1 MLGWGE
7 GTKIVYWDRP
17 QKYTPEM
24 LQFNPQ
30 PRTVKQRM
38 QNCQVLAKYNSSY
51 QDDISEKMPPTGSK
65 VRLLTTTDSSDSEDT
80 LSMTSTTSSTGPL
93 LSWPASRT
101 RSPPTPSTPCKD
113 LASFQHCA
121 YLHSRLKQAGTR
133 TWRRSSIGS
142 WKSGRSRSDQ
152 FKKMVEQVKTATEE
166 GAEMIN
172 SEDEDVDDSGVDSY
186 FSDVEL

>member
-1 MLGWGE
+1 MLRKM
-7 GTKIVYWDRP
+7 KIQMTPCWVILPRLTQRHTILNSQMQL

-30 PRTVKQRM
+30 PRTVKQRI

-51 QDDISEKMPPTGSK
+51 QDDIFDKMPPTGSK
-65 VRLLTTTDSSDSEDT
+65 VRLITTTDSSDSEDT
-80 LSMTSTTSSTGPL
+80 LSVTSTTSSTGPL

-101 RSPPTPSTPCKD
+101 RSPSTPSTPCTD

-121 YLHSRLKQAGTR
+121 YLHSKLKQAGTR
-133 TWRRSSIGS
+133 TWRRSSIRS

-172 SEDEDVDDSGVDSY
+172 S
-186 FSDVEL
+186 